1 MIKLR
6 FKCFLFDE
14 IFFYS
19 ISISLMSSSVD
30 TSSKSVMVKDKET
43 AGVTAYNT
51 HPIECG
57 TAIQS
62 PGRVGGIVRYM
73 VHEMYWFS

>member
-1 MIKLR
+1 
-6 FKCFLFDE
+6 
-14 IFFYS
+14 
-19 ISISLMSSSVD
+19 MSSSVD

-73 VHEMYWFS
+73 VHEMCWFT